1 MISLYIVV
9 NKLLKNCTKSFKE
22 VVEVD
27 SLKSAV
33 EFVKSRTK
41 VNVNERDIEKVIA
54 ALNSTN
60 HFWEVIF
67 LSQKPFAVVRET
79 INYLISIDFVKSDE
93 NGNLQL
99 TQKGKEFVK
108 QNNIPAVKNYTCQ
121 YCEGRGIVFTE
132 IKDAYEKFKQIVKTR
147 PEAIVEYDQG
157 YVTEETAFSRIAM
170 MIKKGD
176 LVKKR
181 LIVFGDD
188 DLVSIAAALTEL
200 PAEVVVLEI
209 DKRLVDFINQ
219 AAKEYNLNLK
229 AIEYDFRNK
238 LPDEFVKSFDTF
250 TIDPPETIEAL
261 DVCFTRT
268 MSSLKGAGGA
278 GYFGLTNIE
287 ASLSK
292 WHEFQKLLLN
302 KFNAVITDIIENFNH
317 YVNWN
322 YLLPSLESNLD
333 FVNVQPRLNWYTSS
347 MYRIELV
354 KDIEIPNE
362 YINCELYIDNEA
374 ILYKE

>member
-1 MISLYIVV
+1 M
-9 NKLLKNCTKSFKE
+9 
-22 VVEVD
+22 D